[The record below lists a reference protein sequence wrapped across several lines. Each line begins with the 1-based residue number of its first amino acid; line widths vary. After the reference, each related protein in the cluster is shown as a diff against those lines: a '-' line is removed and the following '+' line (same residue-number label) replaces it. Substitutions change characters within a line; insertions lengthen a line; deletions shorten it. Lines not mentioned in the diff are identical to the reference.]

1 MPDVTDIKITI
12 YNHLGQEVRVLQNG
26 IMQPGEHSVVWD
38 SSNKHGQPVSAGVYL
53 FNIDAGVFNKTQK
66 IILLK

>member
-1 MPDVTDIKITI
+1 
-12 YNHLGQEVRVLQNG
+12 
-26 IMQPGEHSVVWD
+26 MQPGEHSVVWD